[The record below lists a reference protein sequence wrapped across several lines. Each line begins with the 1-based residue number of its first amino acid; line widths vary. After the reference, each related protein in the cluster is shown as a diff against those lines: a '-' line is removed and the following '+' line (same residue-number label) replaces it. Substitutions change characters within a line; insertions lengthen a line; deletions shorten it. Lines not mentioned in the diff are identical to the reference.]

1 MYVLIFVPI
10 DPKTHHDHF
19 IFLTS
24 TFYTICQWAGRSIAL
39 GTFPIAEAK
48 RKAEEAKRLTK
59 LWRSTKKVRPS
70 REWVIDELERLHV
83 RIVSSRRSAEEMKTV
98 KSAKTNKGTKKTHG
112 GATRASKKTGTSSS
126 KASTTNVYA
135 KQCHIAEKRIR
146 RVSYVNSEDDDEDY
160 PTAKRARTENATD
173 VGTTATPA
181 EPMTFT
187 ASLTNTPTTTGRRV
201 MARRSSSLNLVASIL
216 NSTDFDALFGDGP
229 GADNV
234 GTDTAATAITRSENS
249 GPSSLMDLPFSLPN
263 LENDPSDEDQDQDEM
278 SDLSDSSTCTPSD
291 RNTDNVSPIPTGRR
305 SSYAPSSS
313 LLEMLSA
320 STGTGAGLSATMV
333 TPSAGGEMYQS
344 LSYYE
349 KLKIHHMNLL
359 SELDETTA
367 LLDLYQRHIVEKH

>member
-1 MYVLIFVPI
+1 M
-10 DPKTHHDHF
+10 
-19 IFLTS
+19 
-24 TFYTICQWAGRSIAL
+24 
-39 GTFPIAEAK
+39 
-48 RKAEEAKRLTK
+48 
-59 LWRSTKKVRPS
+59 
-70 REWVIDELERLHV
+70 HV

-98 KSAKTNKGTKKTHG
+98 KSTKTNKSTRKTSG
-112 GATRASKKTGTSSS
+112 GATRVSKAKKTGTSPPAKSS
-126 KASTTNVYA
+126 STTSTNNVYA
-135 KQCHIAEKRIR
+135 KQHHIAEKRIR

-160 PTAKRARTENATD
+160 STAKRARTENATD

-187 ASLTNTPTTTGRRV
+187 ASLTNTPITTGRRV

-229 GADNV
+229 DADNV
-234 GTDTAATAITRSENS
+234 GTDTAATAITRSETS
-249 GPSSLMDLPFSLPN
+249 GPASFSNLPFSLPN

-278 SDLSDSSTCTPSD
+278 SDLSDSSTCTLSD
-291 RNTDNVSPIPTGRR
+291 RNVDNISPIPTGRR

-320 STGTGAGLSATMV
+320 STGTGAGLCTTLVA
-333 TPSAGGEMYQS
+333 PSAEGDMYQS

-359 SELDETTA
+359 SELTETTA
-367 LLDLYQRHIVEKH
+367 LLDLYQRHIVENH